1 MMVAGGVT
9 AADVMGMADVMVE
22 HGLDKLGYTYV
33 GIDCGWNLRTRA
45 ANGDLQPDP
54 KKFPDGILHVA
65 KYVKGLGDGLLK
77 LGIYS
82 EHATADCCGGPG
94 MRGFEDQD
102 AAFYK
107 ANGIEYLKVRPHR
120 SPAARCPSPSLA
132 TCCRMA
138 RASRSDMGTG
148 CALVPPTK
156 PETRGTDFTKCQ
168 ASSLIVICTKTY
180 PGKNLRSLVRF

>member
-1 MMVAGGVT
+1 
-9 AADVMGMADVMVE
+9 MVE

-82 EHATADCCGGPG
+82 EHATADCCGGPRPIVRLRMFFS
-94 MRGFEDQD
+94 MR
-102 AAFYK
+102 
-107 ANGIEYLKVRPHR
+107 
-120 SPAARCPSPSLA
+120 
-132 TCCRMA
+132 
-138 RASRSDMGTG
+138 
-148 CALVPPTK
+148 
-156 PETRGTDFTKCQ
+156 
-168 ASSLIVICTKTY
+168 SSLKPREITRLFAT
-180 PGKNLRSLVRF
+180 GDGSG

>member
-1 MMVAGGVT
+1 MGRAAQLGLLLAAAAPPSAALDNGVGLTPAAGWSSWNVFAGGVT

-45 ANGDLQPDP
+45 ANGDPQPDP

-107 ANGIEYLKVRPHR
+107 ANGIEYLKVGIPVSYTHLTLPTIR
-120 SPAARCPSPSLA
+120 
-132 TCCRMA
+132 
-138 RASRSDMGTG
+138 
-148 CALVPPTK
+148 LV
-156 PETRGTDFTKCQ
+156 
-168 ASSLIVICTKTY
+168 
-180 PGKNLRSLVRF
+180 